1 MKITNP
7 LFTKALGLFGAT
19 LIRGWTATLDY
30 RIVYQDPTV
39 DPVHPRCRPRVL
51 YVLWHEYLL
60 CPLGVRGRGMT
71 VLISQHRDGE
81 LITQVLRHL
90 GFKVVRG
97 SSTRGGIAAVKK
109 VLRSQGSGIR
119 NQGSGIRSQ
128 ESGVSPLC
136 HSERSEESL
145 QHAVETLRCAQ
156 GDKGSDSCRLTP
168 DSPAPGK
175 THLIITPD
183 GPRGP
188 RRQLEE
194 GAIYL
199 AARLAMPIVCMGF
212 AFDRPWRLNSW
223 DQFAIP
229 RPFSRARAVI
239 SSYLEIPPTLA
250 LPSRRRKN
258 EDRGSRSREPSGT
271 GPARLAGP
279 TVESL
284 VPSFE
289 HYRLR
294 LEQVL
299 NHVTQEAEH
308 WARAGNRKPGE
319 MPILGNEVS
328 ATPPYAPAMA
338 CAHGRTQRDFGD
350 AT

>member
-109 VLRSQGSGIR
+109 VLRSQGSGVGQAFQPDSPGTIR
-119 NQGSGIRSQ
+119 QAGK
-128 ESGVSPLC
+128 PD
-136 HSERSEESL
+136 L
-145 QHAVETLRCAQ
+145 Q
-156 GDKGSDSCRLTP
+156 LTH

-239 SSYLEIPPTLA
+239 SSYLEIPSTLA

-279 TVESL
+279 TDESL

-319 MPILGNEVS
+319 MPILRNEVS

-350 AT
+350 AA